1 MLFST
6 AESHEIIAQRLGV
19 DDRTLWFAE
28 IDPGVACST
37 PNCPFPA
44 LKRNGCEGDI
54 KVAQSVGSAT
64 RNVSR

>member
-28 IDPGVACST
+28 IDPGVAYRE
-37 PNCPFPA
+37 
-44 LKRNGCEGDI
+44 L
-54 KVAQSVGSAT
+54 AT
-64 RNVSR
+64 VRPCKMVYLFQW